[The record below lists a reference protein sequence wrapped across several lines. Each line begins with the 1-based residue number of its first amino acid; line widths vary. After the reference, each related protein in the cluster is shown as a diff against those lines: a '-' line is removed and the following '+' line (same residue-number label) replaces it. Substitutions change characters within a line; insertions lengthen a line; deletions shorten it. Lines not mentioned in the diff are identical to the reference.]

1 MVEVAT
7 IKMLPRFSEIDDDL
21 VQLELDDAKEVVSHT
36 GLPRTAQDRAIRL
49 YACHLLAEELVQAD
63 GVQSFSIGPISKTKF
78 LPSYKDR
85 FLKQYEDLLD
95 LYGLNNS
102 RGRAWSVD

>member
-7 IKMLPRFSEIDDDL
+7 IKRLPRFSEVDDDL
-21 VQLELDDAKEVVSHT
+21 VQLELEDAQEVVSHT
-36 GLPRTAQDRAIRL
+36 GLPRTVQDRAIRL
-49 YACHLLAEELVQAD
+49 YACHLLTDELTQAD
-63 GVQSFSIGPISKTKF
+63 GVQSYQIGPISKTKF
-78 LPSYKDR
+78 QPTYKDR

>member
-7 IKMLPRFSEIDDDL
+7 IKKLPRFSEVDDGL
-21 VQLELDDAKEVVSHT
+21 IQLELDDAKVVVSHT
-36 GLPRTAQDRAIRL
+36 GLPRTVQDRAIRL
-49 YACHLLAEELVQAD
+49 YACHLLTEELTQAD
-63 GVQSFSIGPISKTKF
+63 GVQSFAIGPINKTKF